1 MFTLLFALGVASG
14 ALTTVAGLG
23 GGILL
28 LLSLSLV
35 WGPTAALATTAP
47 ALLLSNLHRL
57 WMFRRDLNKR
67 VSFSFVAGA
76 LPGSFLG
83 GMLAARVPEA
93 VLTWLLVAMTA
104 LAVTRA
110 LGLWKWEPRPS
121 VLLPAGAG
129 IGVLTGTSGGAGVL
143 VAPLLL
149 ASGLTGSAYV
159 ATAALCAVA
168 MHTGRV
174 LAYGAGGLVTGE
186 TLWRT
191 AILTGALLLGNYA
204 GKRIRAR
211 LLDDKRAQR
220 IEIGTLIVCVGLA
233 LLGLGR

>member
-76 LPGSFLG
+76 LPGSFVG

-93 VLTWLLVAMTA
+93 VLTWLLVVMTA

>member
-1 MFTLLFALGVASG
+1 MVALLAFLGVVSG
-14 ALTTVAGLG
+14 ALTTMAGLG

-28 LLSLSLV
+28 LLALSLV

-47 ALLLSNLHRL
+47 ALLLSNLHRF
-57 WMFRRDLNKR
+57 WMFRRDLDRR
-67 VSFSFVAGA
+67 VSFAFVAGA
-76 LPGSFLG
+76 LPGSVVG
-83 GMLAARVPEA
+83 GALAARVPE
-93 VLTWLLVAMTA
+93 VLLAWLMVGMTA

-110 LGLWKWEPRPS
+110 LGLWKWQPRSS

-143 VAPLLL
+143 VAPLLM
-149 ASGLTGSAYV
+149 ASGLTGQAYI

-186 TLWRT
+186 TLVRT
-191 AILTGALLLGNYA
+191 AVLTGALLLGNLA
-204 GKRIRAR
+204 GKHLRLR

-220 IEIGTLIVCVGLA
+220 LEMGTLIVAVGL
-233 LLGLGR
+233 GLVGVGR